1 MTQTHF
7 SQITPIPP
15 SHIDTVGAVNGNNIV
30 FNGTSYVPLFPVSA
44 FNNGTPLGRVEEI
57 NITGAGGF
65 ASVSGKRMTINVGSG
80 FKARSTSPLIPYQD
94 ITFLDIGAG
103 LLAGFSPNTLTI
115 SASAATPVIGISNA
129 GSGAGIVE
137 NPGASSSFTL
147 RSISAGLGITVTQ
160 IGSVIQISS
169 NAGGGGGGGLSGV
182 SGNGLTVFPNAVTLA
197 LATNSS
203 AGAAPAL
210 TGISTDYLAG
220 DGVYRALPSSS
231 GVTTFNGF
239 NGAIQLMNGM
249 NTTVVPLG
257 GGQFRIDA
265 TGGGGGGGAVNQV
278 TSGAPSV
285 LTVSPTSGN
294 VVITPNGQSVTLNSA
309 WNPSTRLL
317 SIPVGVYQ
325 NGILTSSALNQ
336 FDLSATGGYGTV
348 EVRYNG
354 VTINPAA
361 AILNFTGAGVT
372 NVFNG
377 VGTEINI
384 AGGGGGGI
392 AGISV
397 NGVGAYNNLIFNG
410 AGVTVSGNQITIPGG
425 GGGGGGLVGTS
436 GNGLVVTSNS
446 VSLNLASISSPGA
459 MPALPNNPNLFLNGV
474 GAWAAPSGGGGGGIA
489 GISVNG
495 IGTYTN
501 LIFNG
506 SGVTVSGNQITI
518 PGGGGGGGGAVNQVT
533 SGNASVLQVSPTS
546 GNVVITPIGT
556 TASFTPSLN
565 YSTAVLSLAS
575 TTHNGGILSS
585 QGTQFIDLLP
595 LLGITVASFANQN
608 DAGASMLSSNT
619 RTLRLRA
626 GTGVTLTGSTPL
638 PNVADIVI
646 NAAGGGG
653 GGIAGISVNG
663 VGAYNNLIFNGSG
676 VTVSGNQI
684 TIPGGGGGGGG
695 AVNQVT
701 SGAPSVLT
709 VSPTSGNVVI
719 TPIGTTA
726 SFTPSLNYSTAVLS
740 LASTTHNGG
749 MLSSQGTQFIDLLP
763 LLGITVA
770 SFANQNDVG
779 ASMLSSNTRTLRLR
793 AGTGVTLT
801 GSTPLPNVAD
811 IVINAAGGGG
821 GNLPAAAPNDF
832 LFYNGTSWAASNVVK
847 YTPTSAVSAVFHHKD
862 STPTNGVIFAS
873 SSTSLVNQ
881 NIDILGSVSTQIK
894 GGSIK
899 IETNNGC
906 LYADVGL
913 GSIETGATFVLNSIV
928 LGRSDAKI
936 GFFGKFPVSRPNV
949 TAGSLASLQT
959 ALANLGLIN
968 LV

>member
-1 MTQTHF
+1 MIQTHF

-15 SHIDTVGAVNGNNIV
+15 AHIDTVSAVNGNSIV

-65 ASVSGKRMTINVGSG
+65 ASVSGKRMTINVEKGLS
-80 FKARSTSPLIPYQD
+80 ARASAIEPYQN
-94 ITFLDIGAG
+94 ISFLNIGAG
-103 LLAGFSPNTLTI
+103 LLAGFSSNTLTI
-115 SASAATPVIGISNA
+115 STSSATPMIGISNA

-137 NPGASSSFTL
+137 NPGPSSSFTL
-147 RSISAGLGITVTQ
+147 RSISAGLGITVTE

-169 NAGGGGGGGLSGV
+169 NAGGGGGGGLFGV

-197 LATNSS
+197 LANNSS

-397 NGVGAYNNLIFNG
+397 NGIGTYTNLIFNG
-410 AGVTVSGNQITIPGG
+410 SGVTVSGNQITIPGG
-425 GGGGGGLVGTS
+425 GGGGGGLVGIS
-436 GNGLVVTSNS
+436 GNGLVVTPNS

-533 SGNASVLQVSPTS
+533 SGNASVLQVLPTS

-556 TASFTPSLN
+556 TSSFTPSLN

-608 DAGASMLSSNT
+608 DAGASMFSSNT

-626 GTGVTLTGSTPL
+626 GAGVTLTGSTPL

-653 GGIAGISVNG
+653 S
-663 VGAYNNLIFNGSG
+663 
-676 VTVSGNQI
+676 
-684 TIPGGGGGGGG
+684 
-695 AVNQVT
+695 
-701 SGAPSVLT
+701 
-709 VSPTSGNVVI
+709 
-719 TPIGTTA
+719 
-726 SFTPSLNYSTAVLS
+726 
-740 LASTTHNGG
+740 
-749 MLSSQGTQFIDLLP
+749 
-763 LLGITVA
+763 
-770 SFANQNDVG
+770 
-779 ASMLSSNTRTLRLR
+779 
-793 AGTGVTLT
+793 
-801 GSTPLPNVAD
+801 
-811 IVINAAGGGG
+811 
-821 GNLPAAAPNDF
+821 NLPAATTNDF
-832 LFYNGTSWAASNVVK
+832 LFYNGTSWAASGVVK
-847 YTPTSAVSAVFHHKD
+847 FAPISAVTAVFHHRD
-862 STPTNGVIFAS
+862 STPTTGVIFGS
-873 SSTSLVNQ
+873 LLTSLINQ
-881 NIDILGSVSTQIK
+881 NIDIFGSGSTQIR

-906 LYADVGL
+906 LYADVGF
-913 GSIETGATFVLNSIV
+913 GTYEPGAIFTSNSIV
-928 LGRSDAKI
+928 LGKSGASI
-936 GFFGKFPVSRPNV
+936 GFFGKFPVTRPNV
-949 TAGSLASLQT
+949 TAGNLASLQT

>member
-1 MTQTHF
+1 MIQTHF

-15 SHIDTVGAVNGNNIV
+15 AHIDTVSAVNGNSIV

-65 ASVSGKRMTINVGSG
+65 ASVSGKRMTINVEKGLS
-80 FKARSTSPLIPYQD
+80 ARASAIEPYQN
-94 ITFLDIGAG
+94 ISFLNIGAG
-103 LLAGFSPNTLTI
+103 LLAGFSSNTLTI
-115 SASAATPVIGISNA
+115 STSSATPMIGISNA

-137 NPGASSSFTL
+137 NPGPSSSFTL
-147 RSISAGLGITVTQ
+147 RSISAGLGITVTE

-169 NAGGGGGGGLSGV
+169 NAGGGGGGGLFGV

-197 LATNSS
+197 LANNSS

-397 NGVGAYNNLIFNG
+397 NGIGTYTNLIFNG
-410 AGVTVSGNQITIPGG
+410 SGVTVSGNQITIPGG
-425 GGGGGGLVGTS
+425 GGGGGGLVGIS
-436 GNGLVVTSNS
+436 GNGLVVTPNS

-518 PGGGGGGGGAVNQVT
+518 PGGGGAVNQVT
-533 SGNASVLQVSPTS
+533 SGNASVLQVLPTS

-556 TASFTPSLN
+556 TASFTPSVN
-565 YSTAVLSLAS
+565 YSTAVLSLPS
-575 TTHNGGILSS
+575 STHNGGILSS

-608 DAGASMLSSNT
+608 DAGASMFSSNT

-626 GTGVTLTGSTPL
+626 GAGVTLTGSTPL

-653 GGIAGISVNG
+653 S
-663 VGAYNNLIFNGSG
+663 
-676 VTVSGNQI
+676 
-684 TIPGGGGGGGG
+684 
-695 AVNQVT
+695 
-701 SGAPSVLT
+701 
-709 VSPTSGNVVI
+709 
-719 TPIGTTA
+719 
-726 SFTPSLNYSTAVLS
+726 
-740 LASTTHNGG
+740 
-749 MLSSQGTQFIDLLP
+749 
-763 LLGITVA
+763 
-770 SFANQNDVG
+770 
-779 ASMLSSNTRTLRLR
+779 
-793 AGTGVTLT
+793 
-801 GSTPLPNVAD
+801 
-811 IVINAAGGGG
+811 
-821 GNLPAAAPNDF
+821 NLPAATTNDF
-832 LFYNGTSWAASNVVK
+832 LFYNGTSWAGSDVVRFNPFAI
-847 YTPTSAVSAVFHHKD
+847 TPVFYHKGG
-862 STPTNGVIFAS
+862 SPTNGVAFTPTAIG
-873 SSTSLVNQ
+873 LVNNVTFMQ
-881 NIDILGSVSTQIK
+881 AAASAAINAPNVTITI
-894 GGSIK
+894 
-899 IETNNGC
+899 TNGLGC
-906 LYADVGL
+906 LYANVGL
-913 GSIETGATFVLNSIV
+913 GSIEAGATSVNRSIV
-928 LGRSDAKI
+928 LGKSDARI
-936 GFFGKFPVSRPNV
+936 GFFGKFPVTRRDV
-949 TAGSLASLQT
+949 TAGSLASLET